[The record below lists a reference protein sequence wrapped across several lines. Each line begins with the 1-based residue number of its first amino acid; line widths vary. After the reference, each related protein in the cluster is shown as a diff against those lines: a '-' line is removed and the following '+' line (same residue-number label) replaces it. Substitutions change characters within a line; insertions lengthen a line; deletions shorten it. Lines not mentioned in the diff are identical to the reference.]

1 MPVFATP
8 GARARCSKHQSAGR
22 LLGAALIGL
31 LLNLATSP
39 ALAAGNQWNC
49 SAGSDGSW
57 VCAPRTAPQSK
68 PYDRPKW
75 SPATRGAK
83 ATKAETP
90 PAEVVHHLDWVP
102 LEELDAE
109 QRKRVQ
115 PGCCGAYI
123 EPARRDPEANLLPEN
138 APLRATASTTDAE
151 GPVATLSGDV
161 QLAKGKRQV
170 RSDRAQINRDTNEVV
185 LEGDI
190 RFREPGV
197 LLLGDRAQLN
207 TQTQEAQLDNT
218 TFVLHESRARGTA
231 QQFRRDDEGVIYI
244 DNATYTTCEPTSN
257 TWMLRAA
264 RVRIDADGRFATARH
279 ARVAV
284 KDVPILYTPWIRF
297 PIDNSRATGLLFPR
311 LALGEENGLDVAQ
324 PIYLNLA
331 PNYDATLTPR
341 YIQERGEMLEA
352 EFRHLSRFDDTV
364 LSGAWLGDDAG
375 GNDSDEDPDPTS
387 GERRFEG
394 KDRWLMGVSHLG
406 GMGQDWNTQI
416 DYTEVSD
423 VDYFE
428 DLGVSTL
435 TSNGQAHLLQQFSAG
450 YQLDHW
456 RMNVARVEYQ
466 TIAEDLERQ
475 YQQLPRVDLDGD
487 YRFDDFD
494 LLLTLNH
501 QYTQFDHAD
510 QAKVTGDRLRTDYGL
525 AWDKRWMWGFLRPG
539 AKLKH
544 LGYTLD
550 DPVLPGGDDNPS
562 VTVPVADFDAGLYFE
577 RDTTRLFKGFTQT
590 LEPRLYYLNA
600 QFEDQTDQPDF
611 DTSDLTFSYQQLF
624 RDDRF
629 SGGDRIGDANQ
640 LTLGLTSRL
649 LDVRGME
656 RLRGSIG
663 RIEYFDDRY
672 VSLEPTFTKDFL
684 KSLSSPGALADATK
698 RETARQLLRDES
710 PYAAELAA
718 RINAY
723 WRLQNDVLY
732 SEQDNKIDKGSVS
745 LRYDRDRTL
754 FNASYRYTRESPR
767 QVDGQLINEDI
778 EQTDLSTYLPLTP
791 QWAVIGRW
799 SHDLTNSREVEFLGG
814 VEYDSCCWRLS
825 MLARR
830 WLDRED
836 NLLIP
841 EEELEYDEGIFL
853 QVQLKGLA
861 GSGKQVENIL
871 TDSIYGYEPQD
882 R

>member
-1 MPVFATP
+1 M
-8 GARARCSKHQSAGR
+8 AGC
-22 LLGAALIGL
+22 LLGAAAAGL
-31 LLNLATSP
+31 LLAAAAPP
-39 ALAAGNQWNC
+39 AQAAGNQWNC
-49 SAGSDGSW
+49 AAGSDGRW
-57 VCAPRTAPQSK
+57 VCSPRTAPPARQ
-68 PYDRPKW
+68 YERPKW
-75 SPATRGAK
+75 SPAVRSTAAG
-83 ATKAETP
+83 KAEATA
-90 PAEVVHHLDWVP
+90 AETIHHLDWVP
-102 LEELDAE
+102 LEALDAE
-109 QRKRVQ
+109 QRKQVQ

-123 EPARRDPEANLLPEN
+123 EPVRRDPEASLLPEN
-138 APLRATASTTDAE
+138 APLRATANTTDAD

-170 RSDRAQINRDTNEVV
+170 RSDRARINRDTNEVV

-197 LLLGDRAQLN
+197 LLLGDRAQLD
-207 TQTQEAQLDNT
+207 TQTQEAQLDNA
-218 TFVLHESRARGTA
+218 TFVLHQSRARGTA

-244 DNATYTTCEPTSN
+244 DNATYTTCEPASN
-257 TWMLRAA
+257 TWLQRAA
-264 RVRIDADGRFATARH
+264 KVRIDADGRFATARH
-279 ARVAV
+279 ARIAV
-284 KDVPILYTPWIRF
+284 KDVPVIYTPWIRF
-297 PIDNSRATGLLFPR
+297 PIDNGRATGLLFPR
-311 LALGEENGLDVAQ
+311 FAMGEENGFDFAQ

-341 YIQERGEMLEA
+341 YIQERGEMLEG

-375 GNDSDEDPDPTS
+375 GNDSDEDVDPAS
-387 GERRFEG
+387 GKRRFEG
-394 KDRWLMGVSHLG
+394 KDRWLVGIDHVG
-406 GMGQDWNTQI
+406 GMGQAWNTLI
-416 DYTEVSD
+416 NYTEVSD
-423 VDYFE
+423 VDYFQ
-428 DLGVSTL
+428 DLGASTL
-435 TSNGQAHLLQQFSAG
+435 EANGQAHLLQLFSAG

-475 YQQLPRVDLDGD
+475 YQQLPRIDLDGD
-487 YRFDDFD
+487 YRFDDLD

-501 QYTQFDHAD
+501 QYTLFDHPD
-510 QAKVTGDRLRTDYGL
+510 DTKVTGDRLRADYAL
-525 AWDKRWMWGFLRPG
+525 AWDKRWMWGFLRPS

-544 LGYTLD
+544 IGYTLD
-550 DPVLPGGDDNPS
+550 DPVVVDGDDNPA

-577 RDTTRLFKGFTQT
+577 RDTTWLFKGFTQT

-640 LTLGLTSRL
+640 LTVGITSRL
-649 LDVRGME
+649 LDTRGVE

-663 RIEYFDDRY
+663 QIEYLDDRY
-672 VSLEPTFTKDFL
+672 VSLEPMFTKAFL
-684 KSLSSPGALADATK
+684 KSLSSPGDLADATK

-718 RINAY
+718 RLGEH

-732 SEQDNKIDKGSVS
+732 SEQDDKIDKGSLS

-754 FNASYRYTRESPR
+754 FNAAYRYTRESPR
-767 QVDGQLINEDI
+767 LVDSQLIDTDI
-778 EQTDLSTYLPLTP
+778 EQTDLSAYLPLTP
-791 QWAVIGRW
+791 QWAFIGRW
-799 SHDLTNSREVEFLGG
+799 NHDLTNSRELEFLGG
-814 VEYDSCCWRLS
+814 FEYDSCCWRLS
-825 MLARR
+825 MLVRR
-830 WLDRED
+830 WLDRQD
-836 NLLIP
+836 DLLIP
-841 EEELEYDEGIFL
+841 EEELEYDQGVFL

-871 TDSIYGYEPQD
+871 TDSIYGYEP

>member
-1 MPVFATP
+1 M
-8 GARARCSKHQSAGR
+8 ARC
-22 LLGAALIGL
+22 LLGAAAAGL
-31 LLNLATSP
+31 LLTAAAP
-39 ALAAGNQWNC
+39 PVQAAGNQWNC
-49 SAGSDGSW
+49 AAGSDGRWLCS
-57 VCAPRTAPQSK
+57 PRTAPPVRQ
-68 PYDRPKW
+68 YERPQW
-75 SPATRGAK
+75 SPAVRSTAAG
-83 ATKAETP
+83 KAEATA
-90 PAEVVHHLDWVP
+90 AEVVHHLDWVP
-102 LEELDAE
+102 LEALDAE
-109 QRKRVQ
+109 QRKQVQ

-123 EPARRDPEANLLPEN
+123 EPVRRDPEASLLPQN

-185 LEGDI
+185 LEGGI

-197 LLLGDRAQLN
+197 LLLGDRAQLD
-207 TQTQEAQLDNT
+207 TQTQEAQLDNA
-218 TFVLHESRARGTA
+218 TFVLHQSRARGTA
-231 QQFRRDDEGVIYI
+231 QQFRRDDAGVIYI
-244 DNATYTTCEPTSN
+244 DNATYTTCEPASN
-257 TWMLRAA
+257 AWLLRAA
-264 RVRIDADGRFATARH
+264 KVRIDADGRFATARH
-279 ARVAV
+279 ARIAV
-284 KDVPILYTPWIRF
+284 KDVPVIYTPWIRF
-297 PIDNSRATGLLFPR
+297 PVDSSRATGLLFPR
-311 LALGEENGLDVAQ
+311 LAISEENGLDFAQ

-341 YIQERGEMLEA
+341 YIQERGEMLEG
-352 EFRHLSRFDDTV
+352 EFRHLSLFDDTV

-375 GNDSDEDPDPTS
+375 GNDSDEDVDPVS
-387 GERRFEG
+387 GKHRFEG
-394 KDRWLMGVSHLG
+394 KDRWLVGIDHLG
-406 GMGQDWNTQI
+406 GMGQAWNTLI
-416 DYTEVSD
+416 NYTEVSD
-423 VDYFE
+423 VDYFQ
-428 DLGVSTL
+428 DLGASTL
-435 TSNGQAHLLQQFSAG
+435 EANGQAHLLQLFSAG

-475 YQQLPRVDLDGD
+475 YQQLPRIDLDGD
-487 YRFDDFD
+487 YRFDDLD

-501 QYTQFDHAD
+501 QYTMFDHPD
-510 QAKVTGDRLRTDYGL
+510 DTKVTGDRLRTDYGL
-525 AWDKRWMWGFLRPG
+525 AWDKRWMWGFVRPG

-550 DPVLPGGDDNPS
+550 DPVVVDGDDNPS

-577 RDTTRLFKGFTQT
+577 RDTTWLFKGFTQT

-600 QFEDQTDQPDF
+600 KFEDQTDQPDF

-640 LTLGLTSRL
+640 LTIGLTSRM
-649 LDVRGME
+649 LDARGME

-663 RIEYFDDRY
+663 QIQYLDDRY
-672 VSLEPTFTKDFL
+672 VSLEPTFTKAFL
-684 KSLSSPGALADATK
+684 KSLSSPGDLADATK
-698 RETARQLLRDES
+698 RETARALLRDES

-718 RINAY
+718 RLGEY

-732 SEQDNKIDKGSVS
+732 SGQDDKIDKGSLS
-745 LRYDRDRTL
+745 LRYGRDRTL

-767 QVDGQLINEDI
+767 LVDSQLIDTDI

-791 QWAVIGRW
+791 QWAFIGRW
-799 SHDLTNSREVEFLGG
+799 NHDLTNSRELEFLGG
-814 VEYDSCCWRLS
+814 FEYDSCCWRLS

-830 WLDRED
+830 WLDRQD
-836 NLLIP
+836 DLLIP
-841 EEELEYDEGIFL
+841 EEELKYDQGVFL

-871 TDSIYGYEPQD
+871 TDSIYGYEP